1 MYNHVRKYLGTFEGT
16 FIHVLKYGST
26 SGSTYNYDETQRAN
40 PERNIRVGWAA
51 GREEP
56 DKFAL
61 SPVVST
67 STTLLGHAHY
77 TSYTP
82 NTYTTPRNKSKGLN
96 YLYSAK
102 NFSLET
108 GWLDVFADAL
118 VCGEA
123 EALYLWCLQ

>member
-16 FIHVLKYGST
+16 FVHVLKYGST

-40 PERNIRVGWAA
+40 PERNIRVGSYGRNVGGRMMSSREREG

-67 STTLLGHAHY
+67 STTLLGRAHY

-96 YLYSAK
+96 Y
-102 NFSLET
+102 F
-108 GWLDVFADAL
+108 V
-118 VCGEA
+118 
-123 EALYLWCLQ
+123 

>member
-1 MYNHVRKYLGTFEGT
+1 MMSSREREG
-16 FIHVLKYGST
+16 
-26 SGSTYNYDETQRAN
+26 
-40 PERNIRVGWAA
+40 

-96 YLYSAK
+96 YLYTVRK
-102 NFSLET
+102 TFRLRQV
-108 GWLDVFADAL
+108 GWMFLRMPSSVERLKPYIYGAYNDSTAPA
-118 VCGEA
+118 
-123 EALYLWCLQ
+123 